1 MASIRK
7 AKRIEANVYE
17 KAIERVNYLYDYYDN
32 VVVMFSGGKDST
44 AVLQLCLEVREQ
56 RGIKKPLDVIFFD
69 EEAIHPPTIEYVDR
83 VSKFP
88 DVNLKWFCLPVKHRN
103 ACSYEQPWWYTWD
116 RSKKDLWVREL
127 PEQAITDHPLWK
139 DDADMDVES
148 FTKLM
153 YEGKH
158 WAVVLGIR
166 TQESIRRYR
175 AIASKEGELAWL
187 QQNRRAMNVAKGKHR
202 YIRATNGYPIYDWTS
217 EDVWRYVLERGYD
230 YNKTYDIFN
239 KTELYNSLGKQRV
252 CPPFGEEPLRSLHLY
267 KECFPELWDKML
279 NRVEGVATAM
289 RYANTELYGTGLG
302 ASTKKEV
309 KPSNLSWREFFDV
322 ILDNYDGQKAKEIKG
337 NINRL
342 IKRHYGVTDNPVPDE
357 IPHLIS
363 GASWKF
369 FTKVLLKGDLKARQ
383 AGRMQILGNS
393 ERKKQ
398 GISDKE
404 AFVRYGKKEEK

>member
-1 MASIRK
+1 MATIHKSK
-7 AKRIEANVYE
+7 EIEENVYD
-17 KAIERVNYLYDYYDN
+17 KSLDRIHHLFKTYDN

-44 AVLQLCLEVREQ
+44 AVLQLCLEVKKQ
-56 RGIKKPLDVIFFD
+56 LKIDKPLDVVFID
-69 EEAIHPPTIEYVDR
+69 EECIHPPTIEYVER
-83 VSKFP
+83 VSKWP
-88 DVNLKWFCLPVKHRN
+88 DVNLKWFCLPIKHRN
-103 ACSYEQPWWYTWD
+103 SCSYEEPWWYCWD
-116 RSKKDLWVREL
+116 RSKKELWVREL
-127 PEQAITDHPLWK
+127 PEQGITEHPSFI

-148 FTKLM
+148 FMKLM
-153 YEGKH
+153 YEGKYY
-158 WAVVLGIR
+158 AVVMGIR
-166 TQESIRRYR
+166 TQESLRRYR
-175 AIASKEGELAWL
+175 AIASKKGDFAWL
-187 QQNRRAMNVAKGKHR
+187 RNYKRPIKVAKKKHR
-202 YIRATNGYPIYDWTS
+202 YVRAINAYPIYDWKS
-217 EDVWRYVLERGYD
+217 EDVWKYVSDKGFD

-239 KTELYNSLGKQRV
+239 KTHLFESWIQQRV
-252 CPPFGEEPLRSLHLY
+252 CPPFGEEPVRSLHLY

-383 AGRMQILGNS
+383 AGSMQILGNS